1 MLQSPIMKPFSSWIK
16 KNPKLS
22 THFLPALAGLF
33 VGTSYIPFPP
43 WALLFAWSP
52 LFFWFW
58 SHPRSWKS
66 VALAGWISSFLLTL
80 IGFYWISYVSY
91 EFGHLPFPVAG
102 LLTLIFAAFAHL
114 HIPIA
119 ILILWL
125 FNQRLRLKSWFSQ
138 SLLTALI
145 FSLAEYFWPS
155 MYPWNL
161 GYPLL
166 AAGSSSAWT
175 AQVFGFHGLS
185 FFLFWIHA
193 LIACAAVKK
202 WTVGTNE
209 IDSTRSDFSKIL
221 SSPLAAV
228 CTAIILLLALQTAG
242 YVLKQQKTPV
252 ERSLKIL
259 QVQPNIGNLERAMA
273 EKGRGAQDYIVKTY
287 IEKTKEALAVYP
299 NVDLILWPEVAIADY
314 MNTPFLNGV
323 RQSQLV
329 DFFKQVNKTFL
340 FGAFASEGK
349 EIYNA
354 LFYWSPEKGLET
366 YYKKMY
372 LLAFGEYLP
381 FAEFLPGFL
390 RNELEKIVSSFG
402 HGKEP
407 MVHTTKL
414 GKLGFQICYEGL
426 FPEISRELSQK
437 EAQVIINLTN
447 DSWYGPTFETDQ
459 HAWMTL
465 ARAVE
470 VQRPLIRSTNTG
482 YTSVISAD
490 GKILQWSPR
499 FQPWFGMTEVPL
511 VQASTE
517 NVFSR
522 YGHLIPWI
530 QLLAVMALLLGYY
543 RRGRK

>member
-16 KNPKLS
+16 KNPQLS
-22 THFLPALAGLF
+22 TYLLPALAGLF

-43 WALLFAWSP
+43 WALLFCWTP
-52 LFFWFW
+52 FFFWFW
-58 SHPRSWKS
+58 KNQHSWKK
-66 VALAGWISSFLLTL
+66 VGTAAWLSSFILTM

-91 EFGHLPFPVAG
+91 EFGHLPVAVAG
-102 LLTLIFAAFAHL
+102 FLTLLFAACAHL
-114 HIPIA
+114 HIPLA
-119 ILILWL
+119 ALILWWIH
-125 FNQRLRLKSWFSQ
+125 QRMKLRGWFPQ

-145 FSLAEYFWPS
+145 FSLSEYIWPS

-166 AAGSSSAWT
+166 AHAWNSAWV
-175 AQVFGFHGLS
+175 AQVIGFHGLS

-193 LIACAAVKK
+193 LLACAALAK
-202 WTVGTNE
+202 WNSSEKNISTKHFSSRSWLAPVGMAILLFLSLEFAGSYFRHQKTPTVGTLN
-209 IDSTRSDFSKIL
+209 
-221 SSPLAAV
+221 
-228 CTAIILLLALQTAG
+228 
-242 YVLKQQKTPV
+242 
-252 ERSLKIL
+252 IL

-273 EKGRGAQDYIVKTY
+273 EKGRGAQDYIVNTY
-287 IEKTKEALAVYP
+287 IEKTREALAAHP
-299 NVDLILWPEVAIADY
+299 DPQLILWPEVAIADY
-314 MNTPFLNGV
+314 MNSAYWNGT
-323 RQSQLV
+323 RQRKLI
-329 DFFKQVNKTFL
+329 DFFHEVNRPFL
-340 FGAFASEGK
+340 FGAFANEGN

-354 LFYWSPEKGLET
+354 LFYWTPEKGLET

-381 FAEFLPGFL
+381 FAEYLPQFL
-390 RNELEKIVSSFG
+390 RSELEKIVSSFG
-402 HGKEP
+402 RGKEP
-407 MVHTTKL
+407 MVHSTGL

-426 FPEISRELSQK
+426 FPEISRDLSQRG
-437 EAQVIINLTN
+437 AQVIVNLTN

-499 FQPWFGMTEVPL
+499 FQPWFGVTQVPL
-511 VQASTE
+511 TDPSARNIFT
-517 NVFSR
+517 R

-530 QLLAVMALLLGYY
+530 QWIALMALLLGYY
-543 RRGRK
+543 RRGRT